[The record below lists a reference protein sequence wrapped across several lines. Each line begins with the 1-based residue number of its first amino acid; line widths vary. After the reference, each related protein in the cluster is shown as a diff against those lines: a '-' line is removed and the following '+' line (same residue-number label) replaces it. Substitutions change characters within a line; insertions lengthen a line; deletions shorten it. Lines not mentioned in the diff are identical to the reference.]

1 MTSVEDAV
9 GLTRATAAFVPVAA
23 PRATRV
29 TARTVVAPRMTPTL
43 ERRQLWERRYRMRL
57 RVTDAAIIAAVTALT
72 AVVQVFVLDTPGEV
86 VARGALLLVGVWF
99 PMLSALSTRAA
110 AVFGSGAAE
119 YTRVAHAS
127 GLAFGIVAIV
137 GVLGEWTGLRPL
149 LLIALPAGMLGLLLA
164 RWVWRKWLLQRRRAG
179 QYASRTVVAGDA
191 EDVRYVIDS
200 LRRSGETAYH
210 VVGATLFDGD
220 AAELQVDG
228 DRYPVL
234 GSVNTV
240 ATVATQFSA
249 DTIIVAS
256 RPDGDPDFVKQL
268 GWQLE
273 GTASELILSSRLT
286 DVAGPRVSL
295 RQVEGL
301 PLIQVKIPTYEG
313 GIHLL
318 KRALDIVVAIAAL
331 VPIALLAPVLAVIIK
346 ADSPGP
352 VFFRQERVG
361 RDGRTFRMVKFR
373 SMRTDAEQQLDALK
387 EQNEGAGLLFKMKDD
402 PRVTRVGRVLR
413 KLSLDELPQFWNV
426 LIGDMSVVGPRPPLP
441 REVTDYDGTVYRRLY
456 IKPGITGLWQVS
468 GRSDLTWDESVR
480 LDLRYVENWSVM
492 NDLQIMWRTAKVM
505 AQPSGAY

>member
-9 GLTRATAAFVPVAA
+9 GLTRATTAFAPVAA
-23 PRATRV
+23 
-29 TARTVVAPRMTPTL
+29 ARTPKVASHTVVMPRVSPTL

-57 RVTDAAIIAAVTALT
+57 RMTDAAIIVLATVLT
-72 AVVQVFVLDTPGEV
+72 AVVQLFVLDAPVDAVT
-86 VARGALLLVGVWF
+86 RGGMLLAIAWF
-99 PMLSALSTRAA
+99 LSLSVLNTRAA

-127 GLAFGIVAIV
+127 GLAFGLLAIV
-137 GVLGEWTGLRPL
+137 GVLLEWKGLRPM
-149 LLIALPAGMLGLLLA
+149 LLIALPLGMLGLILA
-164 RWVWRKWLLQRRRAG
+164 RWGWRKWLLRRRRAG

-191 EDVRYVIDS
+191 EDVGYVIDS
-200 LRRSGETAYH
+200 LRRGGETAYH
-210 VVGATLFDGD
+210 VVGATLFDRNAVD
-220 AAELQVDG
+220 LEVDG
-228 DRYPVL
+228 ERYPVL
-234 GSVNTV
+234 GNVNTV
-240 ATVATQFSA
+240 ASVATRLSA

-256 RPDGDPDFVKQL
+256 RPEGNPDFVKGL

-301 PLIQVKIPTYEG
+301 PLIHVKIPTYEG

-318 KRALDIVVAIAAL
+318 KRALDIAVAVAAL
-331 VPIALLAPVLAVIIK
+331 VPIALLSPALALIIK

-361 RDGRTFRMVKFR
+361 RDGRIFRMMKFR
-373 SMRTDAEQQLDALK
+373 SMKTDAEQELAALQ

-402 PRVTRVGRVLR
+402 PRVTRVGKVLR
-413 KLSLDELPQFWNV
+413 RLSLDELPQFWNV

-441 REVTDYDGTVYRRLY
+441 SEVTAYDGTVYRRLY

-468 GRSDLTWDESVR
+468 GRSDLSWDESVR

-505 AQPSGAY
+505 ARPSGAY

>member
-9 GLTRATAAFVPVAA
+9 GLTRIAPAFAPVAA
-23 PRATRV
+23 SR
-29 TARTVVAPRMTPTL
+29 TAKVASRTVVAPRVTPTL

-57 RVTDAAIIAAVTALT
+57 RTTDAAIIVLAVAVTAGAQLLVLGT
-72 AVVQVFVLDTPGEV
+72 PIDAVVRDGAVL
-86 VARGALLLVGVWF
+86 VAVWF
-99 PMLSALSTRAA
+99 PILSALSTRAA

-127 GLAFGIVAIV
+127 GLAFGFLAIV
-137 GVLGEWTGLRPL
+137 GVLWEWEGLRPL
-149 LLIALPAGMLGLLLA
+149 LLIALPVGMLGLLLA
-164 RWVWRKWLLQRRRAG
+164 RWMWRKWLLQRRRDG
-179 QYASRTVVAGDA
+179 QYSSRTVVAGDA

-200 LRRSGETAYH
+200 LRRGGETAYH
-210 VVGATLFDGD
+210 VVGATLFDGN
-220 AAELQVDG
+220 AVELEVGG

-234 GSVNTV
+234 GNVNTV
-240 ATVATQFSA
+240 AAVAMQLGA

-313 GIHLL
+313 GVHLL
-318 KRALDIVVAIAAL
+318 KRALDIAVAVVAL
-331 VPIALLAPVLAVIIK
+331 VPIALLAPALALIIK

-361 RDGRTFRMVKFR
+361 RDGRTFRIVKFR
-373 SMRTDAEQQLDALK
+373 SMRTDAEQHLAALK
-387 EQNEGAGLLFKMKDD
+387 QQNEGAGLLFKMKDD

-426 LIGDMSVVGPRPPLP
+426 LVGDMSVVGPRPPLP
-441 REVTDYDGTVYRRLY
+441 SEVTAYDGTVYRRLY